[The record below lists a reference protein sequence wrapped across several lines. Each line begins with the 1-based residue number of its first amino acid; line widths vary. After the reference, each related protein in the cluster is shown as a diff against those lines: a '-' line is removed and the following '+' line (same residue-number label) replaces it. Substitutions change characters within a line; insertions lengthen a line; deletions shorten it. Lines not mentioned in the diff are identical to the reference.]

1 MPRFAF
7 LGPAGTFSEEA
18 LLSLGIE
25 DLEPYACSTIGEVFE
40 AVERGL
46 AEGGIVPIENS
57 VEGSVP
63 ATLDALVFDTQLEIQ
78 SELVLDIHHQLVV
91 GSDVEK
97 LADVTQVVAHPQA
110 SGQCRRW
117 LARNLPGRPVIA
129 ANSNA
134 EAVQTALAEPK
145 TAAVGPRIAAELYGG
160 RVLEENIE
168 DYAGNQTRFVVIG
181 RGLRSRTG
189 NDKTSLALFLQK
201 DKPGALLMI
210 LSEFAYGEINLTKLQ
225 SRPTKR
231 ALGDYMF
238 FVDLEGHVEDRNV
251 RLALDCLR
259 LKLREVKVLGSY
271 PRSHSSS
278 GCASA
283 PMASSC

>member
-1 MPRFAF
+1 MPRYAF

-18 LLSLGIE
+18 LFSLGID
-25 DLEPYACSTIGEVFE
+25 DLEPISCATIEEVFE
-40 AVERGL
+40 AVERGR
-46 AEGGIVPIENS
+46 ADAGIVPIENS

-78 SELVLDIHHQLVV
+78 SEMVLDIHHSVV
-91 GSDVEK
+91 AAPGTK
-97 LADVTQVVAHPQA
+97 LAEVTEVYAHPQA

-117 LARNLPGRPVIA
+117 LSRNLPGRAIVA

-134 EAVQTALAEPK
+134 EAVQHALANPG
-145 TAAVGPRIAAELYGG
+145 TAALGPVLAAELYGAEI
-160 RVLEENIE
+160 LERNVE

-181 RGLRSRTG
+181 RGIAARTPG
-189 NDKTSLALFLQK
+189 SDGRERPYKTSLALFLLA

-231 ALGDYMF
+231 QLGDYMF
-238 FVDLEGHVEDRNV
+238 FVDLEGHVDDRHV

-271 PRSHSSS
+271 PK
-278 GCASA
+278 A
-283 PMASSC
+283 